1 MIRFAILKL
10 RERFSHN
17 GRSNR
22 VQKKKWSEAEKEIHM
37 PEDFTHAY
45 CDYCETIQP
54 VKREKLENEDTSGQF
69 EGRRHTLHRVPVNYR
84 DSLCAEKE
92 IMKID
97 DH

>member
-1 MIRFAILKL
+1 L

-37 PEDFTHAY
+37 PADFTHAY

-69 EGRRHTLHRVPVNYR
+69 EGG
-84 DSLCAEKE
+84 DILCTECPSIIATVYVRK
-92 IMKID
+92 KKL
-97 DH
+97 